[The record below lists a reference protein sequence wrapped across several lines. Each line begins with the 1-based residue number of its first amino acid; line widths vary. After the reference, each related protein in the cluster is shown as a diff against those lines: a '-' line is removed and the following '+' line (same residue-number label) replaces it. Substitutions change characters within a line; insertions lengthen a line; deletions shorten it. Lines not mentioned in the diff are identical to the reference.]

1 MHNEYEGNG
10 TECSVGQDKT
20 FIPQPA
26 HHLLATQ
33 HEHQDACTVL
43 SQPKAMFKPLKL
55 QGSYRKRH
63 YNGFKS
69 QHSC

>member
-1 MHNEYEGNG
+1 MHNGCDEGNC

-43 SQPKAMFKPLKL
+43 SQPRTMFKPLNL
-55 QGSYRKRH
+55 QVSYRKTV
-63 YNGFKS
+63 
-69 QHSC
+69 

>member
-1 MHNEYEGNG
+1 MHYECDERNC

-33 HEHQDACTVL
+33 HEHQDARTVL
-43 SQPKAMFKPLKL
+43 LQPRTMSKPSNLKV
-55 QGSYRKRH
+55 SIP
-63 YNGFKS
+63 
-69 QHSC
+69 

>member
-1 MHNEYEGNG
+1 MHYECDKGNC
-10 TECSVGQDKT
+10 TECSVGQDET

-43 SQPKAMFKPLKL
+43 LQPRTMFKPLTL
-55 QGSYRKRH
+55 
-63 YNGFKS
+63 
-69 QHSC
+69 